1 MNWIDWT
8 LLGVY
13 LGGLVLGWLIVLL
26 MSFDTDWKFTDFI
39 NVILWPIMVPLIL
52 LGMNDPRKLPD
63 WVRRHWG

>member
-1 MNWIDWT
+1 MNWVSWT

-52 LGMNDPRKLPD
+52 LGMNDPRKLPG